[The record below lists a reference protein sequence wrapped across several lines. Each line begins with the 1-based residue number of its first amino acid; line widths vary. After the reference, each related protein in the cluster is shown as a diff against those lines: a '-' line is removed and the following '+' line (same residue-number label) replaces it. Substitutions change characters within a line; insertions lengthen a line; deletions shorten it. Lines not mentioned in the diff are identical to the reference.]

1 MVPEPL
7 SPEGSAPVKD
17 ITVIEE
23 VTAADRMALTD
34 TLRRGVFEEARQIS
48 AVPFCVLVPTIRA
61 HVKPAPETLFTLV
74 SVLEAYPEAMKASNS
89 SPFEVVENFGE
100 VITELAVV

>member
-1 MVPEPL
+1 
-7 SPEGSAPVKD
+7 
-17 ITVIEE
+17 
-23 VTAADRMALTD
+23 
-34 TLRRGVFEEARQIS
+34 
-48 AVPFCVLVPTIRA
+48 VLVPAIRA

-100 VITELAVV
+100 VITDLAVV